1 MATLHISDDTYER
14 LARKAVA
21 QNTTVEGLLEPLLD
35 RIAEAGPFSPS
46 QTPSP
51 SAAQRKEA
59 FAEWM
64 AQVQHRADRYPPG
77 FLVNDSRESI
87 YEGCGE

>member
-1 MATLHISDDTYER
+1 MATLHINDDTYER
-14 LARKAVA
+14 LARKADA

-35 RIAEAGPFSPS
+35 RIAEAESVSPS
-46 QTPSP
+46 QTPAP
-51 SAAQRKEA
+51 SAAQRQEA

-64 AQVQHRADRYPPG
+64 SQVQHRADRYPPG
-77 FLVNDSRESI
+77 FVVDDSRESI